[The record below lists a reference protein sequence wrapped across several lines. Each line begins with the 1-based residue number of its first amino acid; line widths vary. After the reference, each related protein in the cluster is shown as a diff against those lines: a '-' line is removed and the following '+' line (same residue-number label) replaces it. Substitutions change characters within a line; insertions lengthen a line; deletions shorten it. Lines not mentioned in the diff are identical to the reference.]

1 MKGQPDPAGGLRSR
15 ELEAKLIAPDELRL
29 PDLSG
34 LVKGATAVRLPGR
47 HLEATY
53 YDTAE
58 LHLARN
64 GITLRYRSG
73 EDGPPWTVKL
83 PEGSFAAALRRSE
96 VSFDGAPGPIPPRA
110 ADLVRA
116 YARSRPLVP
125 VAHLHTDRAPIEICG
140 PDGGLLAEI
149 TDDRGAVY
157 DERGQRTGGFR
168 EIEVEVRAKGRAGR
182 RLLRAAI
189 SRLVAA
195 GCRAEPPIPK
205 VIRVLG
211 QRASGP
217 PDVVV
222 PPIGAGATV
231 DTLIR
236 YAMARSVAQILGHDP
251 GVRLGEDPEDVHQF
265 RVATRRLRSDLRTF
279 SPLLDPE
286 PITELRGRL
295 RLLGAKAGAARD
307 TDVLTGRLRAKANL
321 LPDQDDAGVEQLIR
335 RLDDQARQAR
345 AALLQELASPGYD
358 QLLDSLVR
366 VAARPPITAQRPGL
380 ASQPAADLAGGL
392 TRRPWRRLKRAA
404 GALGKDS
411 PDAQWHAVRIRAK
424 RCRYAAEAVAPVCGR
439 QAYRFAA
446 AIAAVQ
452 DILGDHQDTVVAE
465 AWLRAN
471 GAALSPAC
479 VAAGELIAAQRRE
492 RTRLRSKWPK
502 AWKRA
507 SARKLRRWI
516 LRAHVM

>member
-58 LHLARN
+58 LRLARN

-83 PEGSFAAALRRSE
+83 PEGSSAAALRRSE
-96 VSFDGAPGPIPPRA
+96 VSFDGAPGPVPPRA

-149 TDDRGAVY
+149 TDDRVAVY
-157 DERGQRTGGFR
+157 DEHGQRTGGFR

-279 SPLLDPE
+279 SRSWTRSPSPSC
-286 PITELRGRL
+286 
-295 RLLGAKAGAARD
+295 AAGCACSA
-307 TDVLTGRLRAKANL
+307 
-321 LPDQDDAGVEQLIR
+321 P
-335 RLDDQARQAR
+335 
-345 AALLQELASPGYD
+345 
-358 QLLDSLVR
+358 
-366 VAARPPITAQRPGL
+366 RPG
-380 ASQPAADLAGGL
+380 P
-392 TRRPWRRLKRAA
+392 RATPT
-404 GALGKDS
+404 S
-411 PDAQWHAVRIRAK
+411 
-424 RCRYAAEAVAPVCGR
+424 
-439 QAYRFAA
+439 
-446 AIAAVQ
+446 
-452 DILGDHQDTVVAE
+452 
-465 AWLRAN
+465 
-471 GAALSPAC
+471 
-479 VAAGELIAAQRRE
+479 
-492 RTRLRSKWPK
+492 
-502 AWKRA
+502 
-507 SARKLRRWI
+507 
-516 LRAHVM
+516 